1 MFIWLAPIYKL
12 LLRMASAVL
21 SAADTLASYK
31 GMFAITYIGF
41 YVAY

>member
-41 YVAY
+41 